1 MRTLGGPMR
10 TLEPNPV
17 VSRLM
22 AGSTTGNPGF
32 TVAAMDLTSAILT
45 GLGLAAA
52 AGLNAYIPLVMV
64 GFLQALGW
72 LDFGAPYDNLANP
85 WVLATL
91 CVLLIVE
98 LFADKIPA
106 VDSVNDVIQTV
117 IRPAAGALLMAASTG
132 ITDIPP
138 WLGLIAGLLT
148 AGAVHGTK
156 AAIRPV
162 INAGTAG
169 VGAPVVSTGE
179 DIVSTVLAFVA
190 IIAPLLVAVLL
201 VVFIW
206 LVVRWLRRR
215 RAKAA
220 LA

>member
-1 MRTLGGPMR
+1 M
-10 TLEPNPV
+10 E
-17 VSRLM
+17 
-22 AGSTTGNPGF
+22 
-32 TVAAMDLTSAILT
+32 LTSAILT

-52 AGLNAYIPLVMV
+52 AGLNAYIPLVIV

-72 LDFGAPYDNLANP
+72 LDFGDPYENLANP

-117 IRPAAGALLMAASTG
+117 VRPAAGAILMAASTG
-132 ITDIPP
+132 LTDVPP
-138 WLGLIAGLLT
+138 WLGLAAGLIT

-162 INAGTAG
+162 VNAGTAG
-169 VGAPVVSTGE
+169 AGAPVVSTAE
-179 DIVSTVLAFVA
+179 DIFSTVLAFVA
-190 IIAPLLVAVLL
+190 ILAPLLVLVLL
-201 VVFIW
+201 GVFVW
-206 LVVRWLRRR
+206 MVVRWMRRR
-215 RAKAA
+215 RRKAA
-220 LA
+220 AVTT

>member
-1 MRTLGGPMR
+1 MVGGCHLNPRDGYRTADLQAYPAHM
-10 TLEPNPV
+10 E
-17 VSRLM
+17 
-22 AGSTTGNPGF
+22 
-32 TVAAMDLTSAILT
+32 LTSAILT

-52 AGLNAYIPLVMV
+52 AGLNAYIPLVIV

-72 LDFGAPYDNLANP
+72 LDFGDPYENLANP

-117 IRPAAGALLMAASTG
+117 VRPAAGAILMAASTG
-132 ITDIPP
+132 LTDVPP
-138 WLGLIAGLLT
+138 WLGLAAGLIT

-162 INAGTAG
+162 VNAGTAG
-169 VGAPVVSTGE
+169 AGAPVVSTAE
-179 DIVSTVLAFVA
+179 DIFSTVLAFVA
-190 IIAPLLVAVLL
+190 ILAPLLVLVLL
-201 VVFIW
+201 GVFVW
-206 LVVRWLRRR
+206 MVVRWMRRR
-215 RAKAA
+215 RRKAA
-220 LA
+220 AVTT

>member
-1 MRTLGGPMR
+1 
-10 TLEPNPV
+10 
-17 VSRLM
+17 M
-22 AGSTTGNPGF
+22 AA
-32 TVAAMDLTSAILT
+32 VDLTSAILT

-52 AGLNAYIPLVMV
+52 AGLNAYIPLVIV

-72 LDFGAPYDNLANP
+72 VDFGSPYDNLANP

-91 CVLLIVE
+91 CVLLVVE
-98 LFADKIPA
+98 VFADKVPA
-106 VDSVNDVIQTV
+106 VDSINDVIQTV

-132 ITDIPP
+132 LTDIPP
-138 WLGLIAGLLT
+138 WLSLVAGLLT

-190 IIAPLLVAVLL
+190 ILAPILVLVALA
-201 VVFIW
+201 VFVW
-206 LVVRWLRRR
+206 LVVRWRRRR
-215 RAKAA
+215 RARVNAA
-220 LA
+220 

>member
-1 MRTLGGPMR
+1 
-10 TLEPNPV
+10 
-17 VSRLM
+17 
-22 AGSTTGNPGF
+22 
-32 TVAAMDLTSAILT
+32 
-45 GLGLAAA
+45 
-52 AGLNAYIPLVMV
+52 
-64 GFLQALGW
+64 LQALGW
-72 LDFGAPYDNLANP
+72 VDFGSPYDNLANP

-98 LFADKIPA
+98 VFADKIPA

-132 ITDIPP
+132 VTDIPP
-138 WLGLIAGLLT
+138 WLGLVAGLLT

-179 DIVSTVLAFVA
+179 DVISTVLALVA
-190 IIAPLLVAVLL
+190 ILAPILVL
-201 VVFIW
+201 VILAGFGW
-206 LVVRWLRRR
+206 LVIRWLRRR
-215 RAKAA
+215 RAKAYA
-220 LA
+220 